1 MVFCQEMSITHVAQ
15 MFKYPC
21 SAAKTVVDTFLQ
33 TSRVAKLPTGGSHN
47 RRLEG
52 KHTDWLTDDLDEFAG
67 RAVLLLTTQQNE
79 RLQLDP
85 PITQLAVDKDLKK
98 LNTFTLKSMRAE
110 SERYNEPEFIEE
122 R

>member
-21 SAAKTVVDTFLQ
+21 SAAKTSRRQ
-33 TSRVAKLPTGGSHN
+33 TPNRRSHN